1 MGENRL
7 NNRFRVTVAIII
19 VIVSIGGYATI
30 VGAFLVPD
38 VALAKKSK
46 HDSGNGDTSPSPSTP
61 DRSIIGNAGDGYD
74 AGKAAGARAERS
86 GQSYDAQCP
95 SGHTDAWCV
104 AYHAGYLVGWN
115 GAKTVG

>member
-1 MGENRL
+1 MVNA
-7 NNRFRVTVAIII
+7 NAAKSTITVAIII
-19 VIVSIGGYATI
+19 AIVSIGGYTTI
-30 VGAFLVPD
+30 AGAFLGPN

-46 HDSGNGDTSPSPSTP
+46 HNSDDGTTSSSPSTP

-74 AGKAAGARAERS
+74 AGKAAGVSAERS
-86 GQSYDAQCP
+86 GQSYDASCP
-95 SGHTDAWCV
+95 SGHTDAWCI